1 MLCRRPISFIKKRI
15 GYIYFIIT
23 HLNNKIME
31 DYKTRMINELNE
43 LVERIK
49 KLFAFIGSKE
59 FESLVDDEQQDLRE
73 QYIHMR
79 EYEVVLRRRCKRAG
93 LFNS

>member
-1 MLCRRPISFIKKRI
+1 
-15 GYIYFIIT
+15 
-23 HLNNKIME
+23 ME
-31 DYKTRMINELNE
+31 DYKTIMIDELNE

-49 KLFAFIGSKE
+49 KLFAFIGSRD
-59 FESLVDDEQQDLRE
+59 FESLVEDEQQDLRE

-79 EYEVVLRRRCKRAG
+79 DYELVLRRRCKRAG

>member
-1 MLCRRPISFIKKRI
+1 
-15 GYIYFIIT
+15 
-23 HLNNKIME
+23 ME
-31 DYKTRMINELNE
+31 DYKTIMIEELNE

-49 KLFAFIGSKE
+49 KLYAFLGSKE
-59 FESLVDDEQQDLRE
+59 FESLVEDEQQDLRE

-93 LFNS
+93 LLNN

>member
-1 MLCRRPISFIKKRI
+1 
-15 GYIYFIIT
+15 
-23 HLNNKIME
+23 ME

-49 KLFAFIGSKE
+49 KLFSFIGSKE

-93 LFNS
+93 LLNN

>member
-1 MLCRRPISFIKKRI
+1 
-15 GYIYFIIT
+15 
-23 HLNNKIME
+23 ME

-49 KLFAFIGSKE
+49 NLFAFIGSKE
-59 FESLVDDEQQDLRE
+59 FESFVDDEQQDLRE

>member
-1 MLCRRPISFIKKRI
+1 
-15 GYIYFIIT
+15 
-23 HLNNKIME
+23 ME
-31 DYKTRMINELNE
+31 DYKTKMVDELNE

-49 KLFAFIGSKE
+49 ELFAF
-59 FESLVDDEQQDLRE
+59 FESKGFENLVEDEQQDLRE

-93 LFNS
+93 LFNN

>member
-1 MLCRRPISFIKKRI
+1 
-15 GYIYFIIT
+15 
-23 HLNNKIME
+23 ME
-31 DYKTRMINELNE
+31 DYKTIMIEELNQ

-49 KLFAFIGSKE
+49 KLYAFLGSKE
-59 FESLVDDEQQDLRE
+59 FESLVEDEQQDLRE

-93 LFNS
+93 LLNN

>member
-1 MLCRRPISFIKKRI
+1 
-15 GYIYFIIT
+15 
-23 HLNNKIME
+23 ME
-31 DYKTRMINELNE
+31 DYKTIMIEELNE

-49 KLFAFIGSKE
+49 KLYTFLGSKE
-59 FESLVDDEQQDLRE
+59 FESLVEDEQQDLRE

-93 LFNS
+93 LLNN

>member
-1 MLCRRPISFIKKRI
+1 
-15 GYIYFIIT
+15 
-23 HLNNKIME
+23 ME
-31 DYKTRMINELNE
+31 DYKIRMIGELNE

-59 FESLVDDEQQDLRE
+59 FESLAEDEQQDLRE

-93 LFNS
+93 LLNN

>member
-1 MLCRRPISFIKKRI
+1 
-15 GYIYFIIT
+15 
-23 HLNNKIME
+23 ME
-31 DYKTRMINELNE
+31 DYKNRMINELNE

-49 KLFAFIGSKE
+49 KLFTFIGSKE

-79 EYEVVLRRRCKRAG
+79 EYEVVLRRRYKRAG

>member
-1 MLCRRPISFIKKRI
+1 
-15 GYIYFIIT
+15 
-23 HLNNKIME
+23 ME

-49 KLFAFIGSKE
+49 NLFVFIGSKE

-93 LFNS
+93 LLNS

>member
-1 MLCRRPISFIKKRI
+1 
-15 GYIYFIIT
+15 
-23 HLNNKIME
+23 ME
-31 DYKTRMINELNE
+31 DYKTIMIEELNE

-49 KLFAFIGSKE
+49 KLYVFLGSKE
-59 FESLVDDEQQDLRE
+59 FESLVEDEQQDLRE

-93 LFNS
+93 LLNN

>member
-1 MLCRRPISFIKKRI
+1 
-15 GYIYFIIT
+15 
-23 HLNNKIME
+23 ME
-31 DYKTRMINELNE
+31 DYKTTMVDELNE

-49 KLFAFIGSKE
+49 KLYSFLGSRE
-59 FESLVDDEQQDLRE
+59 FDSLVDDEQQDLRE

-93 LFNS
+93 F

>member
-1 MLCRRPISFIKKRI
+1 
-15 GYIYFIIT
+15 
-23 HLNNKIME
+23 ME

-73 QYIHMR
+73 QYTHMR

-93 LFNS
+93 LFNN

>member
-1 MLCRRPISFIKKRI
+1 
-15 GYIYFIIT
+15 
-23 HLNNKIME
+23 ME
-31 DYKTRMINELNE
+31 DYKTIMINELNE

-49 KLFAFIGSKE
+49 KLFTFIGSKE

-93 LFNS
+93 LLNN

>member
-1 MLCRRPISFIKKRI
+1 
-15 GYIYFIIT
+15 
-23 HLNNKIME
+23 ME
-31 DYKTRMINELNE
+31 DYKTKMVDELNE

-49 KLFAFIGSKE
+49 NLFAFMESKG
-59 FESLVDDEQQDLRE
+59 FENLVEDEQQDLRE

>member
-1 MLCRRPISFIKKRI
+1 MI
-15 GYIYFIIT
+15 
-23 HLNNKIME
+23 KIME

-93 LFNS
+93 LFNN

>member
-1 MLCRRPISFIKKRI
+1 
-15 GYIYFIIT
+15 
-23 HLNNKIME
+23 ME

-59 FESLVDDEQQDLRE
+59 FESLVDDEQQHLRE

-79 EYEVVLRRRCKRAG
+79 VYEVDKNGVPEIKTT
-93 LFNS
+93 NSVKVSFLYVGFINV

>member
-1 MLCRRPISFIKKRI
+1 
-15 GYIYFIIT
+15 
-23 HLNNKIME
+23 
-31 DYKTRMINELNE
+31 MINELNE

-49 KLFAFIGSKE
+49 KLFTFIGSKE

-79 EYEVVLRRRCKRAG
+79 EYEVVLRRRCKRAR
-93 LFNS
+93 LFNN

>member
-1 MLCRRPISFIKKRI
+1 
-15 GYIYFIIT
+15 
-23 HLNNKIME
+23 ME

-49 KLFAFIGSKE
+49 KLFDFIGSKE

>member
-1 MLCRRPISFIKKRI
+1 
-15 GYIYFIIT
+15 
-23 HLNNKIME
+23 ME
-31 DYKTRMINELNE
+31 DYKTKMVDELNE

-49 KLFAFIGSKE
+49 ELFAFFGSKG
-59 FESLVDDEQQDLRE
+59 FENLVEDEQQDLRE

>member
-1 MLCRRPISFIKKRI
+1 
-15 GYIYFIIT
+15 
-23 HLNNKIME
+23 ME
-31 DYKTRMINELNE
+31 DDKTRMINELNE

-49 KLFAFIGSKE
+49 NLFAFFGSKE

>member
-1 MLCRRPISFIKKRI
+1 
-15 GYIYFIIT
+15 
-23 HLNNKIME
+23 ME
-31 DYKTRMINELNE
+31 DYKTRMVDELNE

-49 KLFAFIGSKE
+49 KLFAFIGSKD
-59 FESLVDDEQQDLRE
+59 FESLVEDEQQDLRE

-79 EYEVVLRRRCKRAG
+79 EYEVVLKRRCKRAG